1 VAKIARLFGEA
12 ELAASAAPDAVLD
25 ALARVCRAHDGAAGP
40 LSDTCI
46 HLGDEATGYGTRSS
60 TLLWLGEPGA
70 RCEWRYADGPPCETA
85 YEDRTGIL
93 HELGLGARS

>member
-1 VAKIARLFGEA
+1 MRAIVQRRYG
-12 ELAASAAPDAVLD
+12 APDEVLE
-25 ALARVCRAHDGAAGP
+25 ALADICRAHDGSDGP

-60 TLLWLGEPGA
+60 TLLWLGEPGT
-70 RCEWRYADGPPCETA
+70 RSEWRFAEGPPCETT
-85 YEDRTGIL
+85 YEDCSRIL